1 MKVVT
6 PVVFVLAL
14 TACAFAAEEKRA
26 DSVTPQPR
34 VRLALTPEG
43 AVAQVEKPAKPEA
56 NAGTVMMD
64 KVVVTDSKLAGVPL
78 RAQEPEPKKFSL
90 LRGGPM
96 VEGRIGSLPFAAGLW
111 AYDDLFKEDAK
122 FRPQKTR
129 ADFDFLRIK
138 W

>member
-14 TACAFAAEEKRA
+14 TAGAFAAEEKRA

-34 VRLALTPEG
+34 VRLALTPQG

-56 NAGTVMMD
+56 NIGTLMMD
-64 KVVVTDSKLAGVPL
+64 KVVVTDSKLAGPWLRPL
-78 RAQEPEPKKFSL
+78 EPEPKKFSL

-96 VEGRIGSLPFAAGLW
+96 FEGRIGSLPFAVGLW
-111 AYDDLFKEDAK
+111 AWDDLFKEDAK

-129 ADFDFLRIK
+129 IEVDFLRIK

>member
-26 DSVTPQPR
+26 DSVTPQSR